1 MILSHGLIVVLAVVL
16 LLVLIA
22 VRTPIFIALSVS
34 GIGGLL
40 CLSGF
45 GGLTLVPLAMGAQ
58 LQEYALVAAP
68 LYILLGEAL
77 AVTGLG
83 RDLFGAAHRWFT
95 RVPGGLGASAI
106 ASSTLFGAMSGVSI
120 SSVAL
125 IGRMAVPEMLSR
137 GYKPGFAAGS
147 VAASGAL
154 AMLIPPSLMFILYAS
169 VTGESVAALF
179 AGGIV
184 PGLLLA
190 ALMIGYV
197 VVRAK
202 LNPDSAPRDG
212 ERFSWR
218 ERWAAIGKITPALV
232 LIAMVLGSIYTGFAT
247 PTEAAAIGAL
257 LAFAMTGLV
266 YRKLGWQNLKLIF
279 ASTATVSAAM
289 LAIVGSAFVF
299 TQMLVVAR
307 VPEALTDFV
316 VGLDVHPY
324 VVLIGIMLVLILLG
338 CLVDAASL
346 LLVVTPIL
354 VPAIEELGFDP
365 LWFGVLL
372 VVNLE
377 MAVITPPVGLN
388 LYTMKSVVPE
398 LDLGDIFRGIAP
410 YLVIEF
416 ALILLMIAVPG
427 TATYLPSVMT

>member
-1 MILSHGLIVVLAVVL
+1 MILPDGAIVVLAVVL

-22 VRTPIFIALSVS
+22 LRTPIFIALAVS
-34 GIGGLL
+34 GVAGLL
-40 CLSGF
+40 
-45 GGLTLVPLAMGAQ
+45 GLAGTNGLKLVPLAMAAQ

-77 AVTGLG
+77 AVSGLG
-83 RDLFGAAHRWFT
+83 RDLFRAAHRWFN

-125 IGRMAVPEMLSR
+125 IGRMAVPEMLAR
-137 GYKPGFAAGS
+137 GYKPAFASGS

-179 AGGIV
+179 AGGIL
-184 PGLLLA
+184 PGLVLA

-197 VVRAK
+197 VLRAK
-202 LNPDSAPRDG
+202 VAPGNAPMAD

-218 ERWAAIGKITPALV
+218 ERWRAIGKIAPALV
-232 LIAMVLGSIYTGFAT
+232 LIVLVLGSIYTGITT

-257 LAFAMTGLV
+257 AAFAVTGLV
-266 YRKLGWQNLKLIF
+266 YRKLGRRNLKLIF
-279 ASTATVSAAM
+279 VSTARVSAAM

-307 VPEALTDFV
+307 VPDAVTDFV
-316 VGLDVHPY
+316 AGLDIHPY
-324 VVLIGIMLVLILLG
+324 LVLIVIMLVLVLLG

-354 VPAIEELGFDP
+354 VPAVEELGFDP

-388 LYTMKSVVPE
+388 LYTMKSVVPQ

-410 YLVIEF
+410 YLCIEF
-416 ALILLMIAVPG
+416 ALILVMIAVPEI
-427 TATYLPSVMT
+427 ATFLPSVLT